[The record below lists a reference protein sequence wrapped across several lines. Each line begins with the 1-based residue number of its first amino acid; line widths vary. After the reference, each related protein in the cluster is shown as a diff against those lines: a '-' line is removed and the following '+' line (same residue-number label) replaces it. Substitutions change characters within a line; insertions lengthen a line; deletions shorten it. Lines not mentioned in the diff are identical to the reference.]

1 MIELSTL
8 SHASLWILSR
18 FEFCQEQVRHSV
30 KNLETAQAMDA
41 IYRFLWDDYASWYV
55 EFLKTDKQDLEFA
68 KLLFGHFVSLLSPFA
83 PFVAE
88 SLWTD
93 FFQNSSTLAK
103 LEMSEIIAELGELPK
118 ITLEN
123 QDMEKDGNAKNLTH
137 NLILEFSDLVDF
149 IREIRSVRGL
159 FGIDPSFKL
168 TMWTQNMNL
177 KKYTKFL
184 EHIAKSELKIEENV
198 ETQQLNP
205 TQNQLFEIKI
215 SQFIAKID
223 LLAKITDPTK
233 QIEKSQKELESLEKQ
248 IKVLKNQLNNENFT
262 KNASP
267 EIILDTQTNLAE
279 RQTDLLAQQNKIQF
293 LTMVVK

>member
-83 PFVAE
+83 PFVAD

-267 EIILDTQTNLAE
+267 EIILDKQTNLAE

>member
-8 SHASLWILSR
+8 SLASLWILSR

-267 EIILDTQTNLAE
+267 EIILDKQTNLAE

>member
-233 QIEKSQKELESLEKQ
+233 QIEKSQKELESL
-248 IKVLKNQLNNENFT
+248 
-262 KNASP
+262 
-267 EIILDTQTNLAE
+267 
-279 RQTDLLAQQNKIQF
+279 
-293 LTMVVK
+293 

>member
-8 SHASLWILSR
+8 SPASLWILSR

-83 PFVAE
+83 PFVAD

-215 SQFIAKID
+215 GQFIAKID
-223 LLAKITDPTK
+223 LLAQITDPTK
-233 QIEKSQKELESLEKQ
+233 QIEKSQKELESLQKQ
-248 IKVLKNQLNNENFT
+248 IQVLENQLNNKNFT

-267 EIILDTQTNLAE
+267 EIILDRQTNLTE
-279 RQTDLLAQQNKIQF
+279 RQTDLVAQQNKIQF

>member
-267 EIILDTQTNLAE
+267 EIILDKQTNLAE

>member
-8 SHASLWILSR
+8 SPASLWILSR

-83 PFVAE
+83 PFVAD

-267 EIILDTQTNLAE
+267 EIILDKQTNLAE